1 MNISS
6 IKTPG
11 VYIDE
16 KDAFP
21 PSIANVATA
30 IPAFVGFTEKASKK
44 NDPIKITSLLEY
56 EQIFG
61 GAAEPKDVTVV
72 LDANNQPTDECKV
85 TESDYK
91 LYNSL
96 RLFYANG
103 GGICYIV
110 SVGLYGEAITKD
122 VFIAGLKELEKKDE
136 PTLFLFPDAVS
147 LPSVEDLS
155 EVQKA
160 ALTQCNDLMDRFTIM
175 DVKQT
180 SEVNK
185 KDLDVSSEKFRTAVG
200 NQFLKYGAAY
210 YPYLQANF
218 PYQFRFNYIDKQV
231 DFSDKYKNDDKIVK
245 LLKEFK
251 ELYSE
256 VYNDG
261 YELKWK
267 NLDKNKVNVGF
278 EDDDPTKHLNVN
290 EYVDKIWN
298 LLGLFKNLNSVSNTS
313 YKNYLTDLVKVNLK
327 GCAQQLIDFKA
338 EFDTL
343 LVQTVESKDI
353 VALTPFGDV
362 TRVLDNNEKS
372 LVNNTSFDVNVWG
385 NFSATDKYK
394 DKLNIKLLDED
405 GNEIKDGADSL
416 KIINIQ
422 LIQAELDKILVNV
435 ISTMDSVMSAISNYI
450 LEEERKLIT
459 QLPLFKLITDKLSQK
474 LNTVPPSGAIAGIYA
489 QTDATRGVWK
499 APANVSVNGIL
510 GLTDDINDRDQQ
522 EMNIH
527 ETGKSINAIR
537 KFTGRGTLVW
547 GARTL
552 DGNSNDW
559 RYVNVRRL
567 ANMIEE
573 ATKKACM
580 QFVFEPNVAQTWMNV
595 KGMIENYLTTLW
607 NDGALAGAKPEHAFF
622 VAVGLNQTM
631 SAQDILE
638 GRLIVKIGYAPSR
651 PAEFIILEFKQMQ
664 QKS

>member
-30 IPAFVGFTEKASKK
+30 IPAFVGFTEKAPQQ
-44 NDPIKITSLLEY
+44 NEPVKITSMLEY

-61 GAAEPKDVTVV
+61 GAPEPKNVTVV

-103 GGICYIV
+103 GGVCYIV
-110 SVGLYGEAITKD
+110 SIGLYGDKPAFDTATKD
-122 VFIAGLKELEKKDE
+122 LFIAGLETLEKKDE
-136 PTLFLFPDAVS
+136 PTLLLFPDAVS
-147 LPSVEDLS
+147 LSAADLGA
-155 EVQKA
+155 VQVR
-160 ALTQCNDLMDRFTIM
+160 ALTQCSNLMDRFTIM

-180 SEVNK
+180 KVQNNAGN
-185 KDLDVSSEKFRTAVG
+185 LDSDSGEFRTRVG

-218 PYQFRFNYIDKQV
+218 PSTFRFKDINEAIPNGFKTLYPNNADLK
-231 DFSDKYKNDDKIVK
+231 DKI
-245 LLKEFK
+245 
-251 ELYSE
+251 
-256 VYNDG
+256 D
-261 YELKWK
+261 
-267 NLDKNKVNVGF
+267 
-278 EDDDPTKHLNVN
+278 
-290 EYVDKIWN
+290 
-298 LLGLFKNLNSVSNTS
+298 LFKNLYTDIITLKSSWTTILAANKKLDWVTLNAAELNSNLGKCWNLLKVFGNPTALTDKLKQYINEEVITLKLLSYTQDLVDFRKAYQKLSKSVADDSPVAALALVITDADYKGNWGTISTITESAPINRYDGALSNT
-313 YKNYLTDLVKVNLK
+313 
-327 GCAQQLIDFKA
+327 
-338 EFDTL
+338 
-343 LVQTVESKDI
+343 
-353 VALTPFGDV
+353 
-362 TRVLDNNEKS
+362 
-372 LVNNTSFDVNVWG
+372 
-385 NFSATDKYK
+385 
-394 DKLNIKLLDED
+394 
-405 GNEIKDGADSL
+405 
-416 KIINIQ
+416 
-422 LIQAELDKILVNV
+422 IQATVAPDPIVPKHDIPDFTKIQVVLNKLHIQIMNAINQAFVSIEDFELINERNLILQIPLYSTI
-435 ISTMDSVMSAISNYI
+435 IS
-450 LEEERKLIT
+450 
-459 QLPLFKLITDKLSQK
+459 KLSQK

-499 APANVSVNGIL
+499 APANVSINGIL
-510 GLTDDINDRDQQ
+510 GLTDDLNDKDQQ

-559 RYVNVRRL
+559 RYINVRRL

-580 QFVFEPNVAQTWMNV
+580 QFVFEPNVAQTWINV

-631 SAQDILE
+631 SAQDILD
-638 GRLIVKIGYAPSR
+638 GKMIVKIGYAPSR